1 MSEKNFGMS
10 SVYLYYKI
18 VELGLEDIYEN
29 YQTQIIVF
37 ILRSFE
43 GVLWNFGLRTN
54 LNTWKME
61 MVILDQKLG
70 SEPD

>member
-1 MSEKNFGMS
+1 MS

-54 LNTWKME
+54 LNTWKLE